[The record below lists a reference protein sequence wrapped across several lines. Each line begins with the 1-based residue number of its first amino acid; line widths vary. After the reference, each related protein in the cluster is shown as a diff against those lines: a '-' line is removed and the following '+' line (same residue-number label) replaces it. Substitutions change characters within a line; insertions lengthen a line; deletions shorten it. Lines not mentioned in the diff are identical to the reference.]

1 MTIKGQSVILYGAGF
16 RGQLTLIELAKE
28 NVHVEAFCDR
38 NAKKIIRHC
47 GCDVYT
53 LEEGVEKYKDLP
65 FVVTIDNDKARNE
78 IVKELRK
85 LGIETYDSF
94 AAFYQGD
101 LDREVELTKCGQAAS
116 YQIGTHQI
124 KKDMLVYSFG
134 IGFDYSFET
143 ELVERYGA
151 TVYAFDP
158 SPEVVEKMKEA
169 IPERLLYYPYGIS
182 DKDEI
187 KTFYK
192 PRYADNYSEIFSY
205 WTSETEKIQF
215 EVYRLD
221 SLMRKFGHNHLDL
234 LKMDVEG
241 TEFAVLQ
248 DIVTRLDIDQI
259 CIETHARIFP
269 NSVELMR
276 NTKKLFNENGYALIY
291 NGTQE
296 QTYIKAEL
304 MG

>member
-1 MTIKGQSVILYGAGF
+1 M
-16 RGQLTLIELAKE
+16 
-28 NVHVEAFCDR
+28 
-38 NAKKIIRHC
+38 
-47 GCDVYT
+47 
-53 LEEGVEKYKDLP
+53 
-65 FVVTIDNDKARNE
+65 
-78 IVKELRK
+78 
-85 LGIETYDSF
+85 
-94 AAFYQGD
+94 
-101 LDREVELTKCGQAAS
+101 VELTKCGQAAP
-116 YQIGTHQI
+116 YQIYTHQI
-124 KKDMLVYSFG
+124 KKNMVVYSFG
-134 IGFDYSFET
+134 IGFDYSFEA
-143 ELVERYGA
+143 ELVEKYGA

-158 SPEVVEKMKEA
+158 SPEVIGKMTKDTH
-169 IPERLLYYPYGIS
+169 ERLLYYPYGIS

-205 WTSETEKIQF
+205 WTSETEKIEF

-221 SLMRKFGHNHLDL
+221 SLMKKFGHYHLDL

-248 DIVTRLDIDQI
+248 DIVARLDIDQI

-304 MG
+304 IG